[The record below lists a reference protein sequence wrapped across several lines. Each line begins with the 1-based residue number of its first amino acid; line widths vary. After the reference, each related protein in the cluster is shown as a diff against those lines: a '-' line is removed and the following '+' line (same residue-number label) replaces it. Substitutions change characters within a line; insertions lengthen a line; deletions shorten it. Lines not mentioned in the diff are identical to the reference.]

1 MKPFVRYIALCC
13 SVLLVLCGT
22 ASCIFD
28 RDYGDP
34 ENDGTALFVLHI
46 APVST
51 RAATDG
57 VTEKIRSLRI
67 IAISKD
73 DNGNNGVIEINRK
86 VDFNDVESATFG
98 YALTWRTQPGKKDF
112 YIFANEESVENIQFT
127 DNRRPAGLGTNAT
140 LGDLLD
146 RYPATPAG
154 TLTSEGTSAKKTE
167 DKTTSGNNAGAADEF
182 KTVINAAYFAPTY
195 KIQEAEGNRRTV
207 YLPYTTVY
215 ENVAVAAKK
224 DKGEEGGGSQTAAG
238 ESYPMFLVPVA
249 TQFTFNFHNYRLD
262 PVEIQKIEVSLTHNQ
277 NFLLAQVGPDD
288 YMKKFGNETPSYYW
302 VDWLAKVSAESQ
314 KTVGSEEENNTFN
327 ETYGWISDYTIPS
340 SATLNSSRLVTSS
353 DLSTPSVPAA
363 NKNPDTDEITPSELF
378 IGPFYVPE
386 SRNEVQD
393 SGEGVTTTH
402 QEYDLTLG
410 FKGPVDFNLSIGNL
424 RSLFRNTKILIDV
437 TLRAGEIEVYAEM
450 VPWNVKSA
458 NGWLTEGNA
467 PSNNPFSAQNK

>member
-1 MKPFVRYIALCC
+1 MKPFVRHITLFFSAI
-13 SVLLVLCGT
+13 LVLCGT
-22 ASCIFD
+22 GSCIFK

-86 VDFNDVESATFG
+86 VEFNDAKSATFG
-98 YALTWRTQPGKKDF
+98 YALTWRTRPGKKDF

-127 DNRRPAGLGTNAT
+127 DNQRPTGLGTDAT
-140 LGDLLD
+140 LSGLLD

-154 TLTSEGTSAKKTE
+154 TLTSEGTSAMKTE
-167 DKTTSGNNAGAADEF
+167 DKTTSGNNAGAAEEF

-195 KIQEAEGNRRTV
+195 KIQEAEGNRTV

-262 PVEIQKIEVSLTHNQ
+262 PVEIQKIEVSPTHNQ

-288 YMKKFGNETPSYYW
+288 YTKKFGNETPSYYW

-314 KTVGSEEENNTFN
+314 KNVGSEEENNTFN

-340 SATLNSSRLVTSS
+340 SATFTSRLVSP
-353 DLSTPSVPAA
+353 DQPAPSVPAA
-363 NKNPDTDEITPSELF
+363 NRNTTTDEITPSDLF
-378 IGPFYVPE
+378 IGPYYVPE
-386 SRNEVQD
+386 SRNEVRD

-402 QEYDLTLG
+402 QKYDLTLG
-410 FKGPVDFNLSIGNL
+410 FNGPGDFKLSIGNL

-437 TLRAGEIEVYAEM
+437 TLRQGEIEVYAEM